1 MPDAKAKTYEL
12 FFTNAIS
19 LLGENVNPITV
30 TVDFEKAFLK
40 AVKKVFPNAE
50 CIGCHFHFK
59 QAVRRKLIEK
69 KVFKQYSFLR
79 LMTEVF
85 LS

>member
-1 MPDAKAKTYEL
+1 LPDAKSKSYEL

-19 LLGENVNPITV
+19 LLGENVKALTIT
-30 TVDFEKAFLK
+30 TDFEKALLK

-50 CIGCHFHFK
+50 YIGCQFHFK

-69 KVFKQYSFLR
+69 KVFKQY
-79 LMTEVF
+79 
-85 LS
+85 